1 MVCSQDHDSALYVMP
16 FPIVLS
22 FEYHYRKID
31 PSMIILLFWREI
43 SFKYL

>member
-1 MVCSQDHDSALYVMP
+1 MP

-22 FEYHYRKID
+22 FEYRDRMID
-31 PSMIILLFWREI
+31 PSMIILVFWREI